1 MANLPDVATP
11 GFPDVYELAVDD
23 PVAGGPDGVDNL
35 PHKQLAERT
44 LYLKQR
50 ADSTASAVSAVDARV
65 ETLEASSVGSVGR
78 AVPLAWEYGDEGY
91 DFELFSQGFE
101 WRDMAPVTVV
111 QTVAGD
117 ESIDVSDTSELQI
130 GGTYAIYSGTGVA
143 YPVTVSAI
151 LSPVRFRASEVLSV
165 SLNGATLART
175 SWDVRAGYAVAKNG
189 GVFYS
194 RPVQSLRYYGDGRV
208 VIRRDDSDGTLGLQ
222 YRVAGTGGAWQD
234 ATLLG
239 TVARAQNS
247 RDEEYRVVGGSL
259 VEFRLEMANG
269 PSALD
274 MTVFHMVAF
283 PGDTAGRAWD
293 VAQPINLS
301 PADGATGLN
310 DTVPLVGSAYR
321 SLYGIAQDKQEFRVA
336 TEAEMVNVVYSS
348 LLGIASNTHT
358 IPAGNLAVDTVYF
371 WQVRYQDLDGTWSPW
386 SEPTAFATG
395 SVFQYVQQPTNTAP
409 AAGTTSAS
417 VVPTV
422 QASAFTVIGGTDT
435 HAASQWQVATDS
447 AFTAIVL
454 DTGETSSSKT
464 SHAVPAGILQD
475 QTAYFFRV
483 RYKGAALGWSPY
495 SSPTVFSTQAVP
507 AAPTNTA
514 PANAATEVAVAPTLQ
529 TSAFFIPGV
538 GDTHAKSQ
546 FQVATDSGFGT
557 IVYDSGESADLT
569 SHVASSGLVALTTY
583 HWRARHKGLVTGWGP
598 WSAPTSFTTRLPAGS
613 TAYAT
618 SGTFTWTA
626 PAGVTSVTVKV
637 IGGGGA
643 GGNDEGGGP
652 SPGGGG
658 GGGGALG
665 AYTVIPG
672 SSYTVTV
679 GTGGAP
685 SGNRNGASSS
695 FGSFLSAT
703 GGSAGGSDPDRNGG
717 SGGVGAGG
725 SILNGTGGAGGMG
738 DSGNQSGDAT
748 DGGNAIG
755 IGGGGGGG
763 WMRGSGAGALNDGA
777 GQGGGGGNGPGG
789 VGRVTITWGG

>member
-1 MANLPDVATP
+1 MANLPDVTTP
-11 GFPDVYELAVDD
+11 GFPEVYELAVDD

-101 WRDMAPVTVV
+101 WRDMDPVTVV

-117 ESIDVSDTSELQI
+117 ESIDVSDTSELQV

-143 YPVTVSAI
+143 YPVTVSAV

-165 SLNGATLART
+165 SLSGATLART

-194 RPVQSLRYYGDGRV
+194 RPVRSLRYYGDGRV

-269 PSALD
+269 PSAQT
-274 MTVFHMVAF
+274 MKVFHMVAF

-293 VAQPINLS
+293 VAQPVNLS
-301 PADGATGLN
+301 PVNGATGLN
-310 DTVPLVGSAYR
+310 DTVPLEGSTYR
-321 SLYGIAQDKQEFRVA
+321 SLYGLAQANAEFRVA
-336 TEAEMVNVVYSS
+336 TEAETINVVYSA
-348 LLGIASNTHT
+348 LLGAAGVTHT
-358 IPAGNLAVDTVYF
+358 IPAGNLATETVYF
-371 WQVRYQDLDGTWSPW
+371 WQLRYQDADGTWSPW
-386 SEPTAFATG
+386 SEPTAFTTG
-395 SVFQYVQQPTNTAP
+395 SVFQYIQQPTNTAP

-417 VVPTV
+417 VVPTL

-495 SSPTVFSTQAVP
+495 SSPTGFSTQAVP

-514 PANAATEVAVAPTLQ
+514 PPNGATDVAVAPTLQ
-529 TSAFFIPGV
+529 TSAFYIPGG

-546 FQVATDSGFGT
+546 FQVATDSGFAT

-598 WSAPTSFTTRLPAGS
+598 WSAPTSFTTRLPSGS
-613 TAYAT
+613 TAYAS

-637 IGGGGA
+637 IGAGGA
-643 GGNDEGGGP
+643 GGNDYGGGP

-658 GGGGALG
+658 GGGGAMG
-665 AYTVIPG
+665 TYTVIPG
-672 SSYTVTV
+672 TGYAVTIGAG
-679 GTGGAP
+679 GTP
-685 SGNRNGASSS
+685 SGNPNGGSSS

-703 GGSAGGSDPDRNGG
+703 GGAAGGSDPNRSGG
-717 SGGVGAGG
+717 AGGVGAGG
-725 SILNGTGGAGGMG
+725 STLNGTGGAGGMG
-738 DSGNQSGDAT
+738 ESDNQSGDAT

-777 GQGGGGGNGPGG
+777 GQGGGGGNGLGG